1 MKKGDQITN
10 TSANHSAGKPKV
22 VLDKR
27 ARTRAAIL
35 DATFQVI
42 GHEHG
47 RLARV
52 EQITEIAK
60 IARPTFYTYF
70 SSMEELF
77 SALSFEL
84 SHDFN
89 NAVTA
94 YSQTF
99 TNAAETKSFAIRSY
113 LTKAAA
119 DHQWGWGMINL
130 SYGAP
135 LFGADTN
142 AAAMATVQAGMDSG
156 IFKVTDVRVGRD
168 MVLGAALAGMKTLM
182 SEPCPD
188 DYPETITRHILISL
202 GVTPARADKLVRV
215 PLPDIATLMG
225 YCADSDQPE

>member
-1 MKKGDQITN
+1 M
-10 TSANHSAGKPKV
+10 
-22 VLDKR
+22 DKR

-47 RLARV
+47 RLARI
-52 EQITEIAK
+52 EQITEVAK

-77 SALSFEL
+77 SALSYEL
-84 SHDFN
+84 SHEFN

-94 YSQTF
+94 YAQTF
-99 TNAAETKSFAIRSY
+99 ANAAETKAFAIRSY
-113 LTKAAA
+113 LHKAAT

-142 AAAMATVQAGMDSG
+142 AAAMATVQEGIESG
-156 IFKVTDVRVGRD
+156 VFKITDVRLGRD
-168 MVLGAALAGMKTLM
+168 LVLGAALAGMKTLM
-182 SEPCPD
+182 SEPCPA
-188 DYPETITRHILISL
+188 DYAETITRHILISL
-202 GVTPARADKLVRV
+202 GVTAARADKLVST
-215 PLPDIATLMG
+215 PLPDIATLMS
-225 YCADSDQPE
+225 YSAESDS